1 MKLLTQI
8 LREIGN
14 IGRALDY
21 ISNIEFKDIHLN
33 KGKYL
38 YLSRICENPGI
49 INDNLAKLV
58 KNDRTAVAK
67 TVKRLEQEQLI
78 LKKADSTNKKIRHL
92 FVTQK
97 GKKLY
102 NYLQREEKYSSKQA
116 LANLSL
122 KEQKQL
128 LNLLK
133 IVSSNVS
140 YDWNFVRQGYKRNY
154 E

>member
-1 MKLLTQI
+1 MSQI

-14 IGRALDY
+14 IARALDY
-21 ISNIEFKDIHLN
+21 ISNVEFKDIHLN
-33 KGKYL
+33 KGQYL
-38 YLSRICENPGI
+38 YLSRIYENPGI

-67 TVKRLEQEQLI
+67 TVKHLEQEQLI
-78 LKKADSTNKKIRHL
+78 LKKADSTNKKIRCL

-97 GKKLY
+97 GEKLHD
-102 NYLQREEKYSSKQA
+102 YLQREEKYSSKQA

-140 YDWNFVRQGYKRNY
+140 FDWDFVRQGYKRNY

>member
-1 MKLLTQI
+1 MTQI